1 MYQKLIAYLT
11 IMVIAVIFLPAE
23 AFSDAE
29 EEFHQTYSVENGI
42 QVEFENRNGEVSISS
57 WNKDYVDVYAMKYTE
72 GNQEDLDCA
81 SIVVNNDGVLE
92 IQTVF
97 KNYSGE
103 ESSFF
108 NRLFS
113 ILKRR
118 RDVTVDYTIKLPE
131 TLFLRKAQIRNGS
144 IEINGIHGETTVN
157 SRNGSIVLL
166 NVEKCTEAEA
176 RNGSITISGD
186 TEIGKLQSRNGNI
199 SADIPEI
206 VMENIYITTR
216 NGSVDLYLADNLNAD
231 VEMKTRDGKIS
242 GETVKLKLKQASD
255 YYFLG
260 TLGSGGKAISVT
272 TRNGNVTLHN
282 K

>member
-1 MYQKLIAYLT
+1 
-11 IMVIAVIFLPAE
+11 
-23 AFSDAE
+23 
-29 EEFHQTYSVENGI
+29 
-42 QVEFENRNGEVSISS
+42 
-57 WNKDYVDVYAMKYTE
+57 MKYTE